1 MKYLDEIDKNSKKI
15 GSINTILRKKNKL
28 VGLNTDYLGS
38 LDSFKKI
45 KLNKKEK
52 NILILGCGGA
62 GKACILAALKNY
74 KRKKFYF
81 FNRSKHRLKNFIN
94 KIKIKNYK
102 IIENYK
108 DLNKLSKINL
118 IINTTSVGF
127 DSWIKIQNK
136 YYNLKLFSP
145 LGDLKKIKGCK
156 KKIIS
161 EFYNSNS
168 LIHKNN
174 LVTTFNFYIKN
185 PKAKVFDM
193 IYNPKETC
201 LIKVCSF
208 FDNCWLNGLNM
219 NLIQAVKAFMIV
231 NNFNNYKKIY
241 KSMVSNG

>member
-1 MKYLDEIDKNSKKI
+1 MS
-15 GSINTILRKKNKL
+15 S
-28 VGLNTDYLGS
+28 
-38 LDSFKKI
+38 
-45 KLNKKEK
+45 
-52 NILILGCGGA
+52 
-62 GKACILAALKNY
+62 
-74 KRKKFYF
+74 
-81 FNRSKHRLKNFIN
+81 NRLTFSLKNFFFLR
-94 KIKIKNYK
+94 Y
-102 IIENYK
+102 
-108 DLNKLSKINL
+108 
-118 IINTTSVGF
+118 TSIDF
-127 DSWIKIQNK
+127 
-136 YYNLKLFSP
+136 LKLFSP

-219 NLIQAVKAFMIV
+219 NLEQAALAFRYVNTDYKNLDLIV
-231 NNFNNYKKIY
+231 EAMNE
-241 KSMVSNG
+241 